1 VGPRGSE
8 QGDAHFVRSTAVTSD
23 QVPTGPLHGMRVVE
37 LATVIMAPYAGQILG
52 DLGADVIK
60 VEHGPLDSSRV
71 MGGGTT
77 RGLSG
82 VALNLH
88 RNKRSIDLDVKSVAG
103 AQVLRA
109 LLATAD
115 VFLTNLRPASL
126 ERLGLRYEDLAES
139 APRLVYCESHGFASR
154 SDEED
159 EPVYDDIIQALT
171 GLPSLNHD
179 VLGVTAFMPIL
190 IGDKITG
197 VMISNAILAALVHR
211 ERTGEGQ
218 KVEIPMFDA
227 VLSFNLVEHLA
238 GAAIPGNGAGYS
250 RIMSS
255 HRGPHQTADGYV
267 AIMPYTDDNWKAL
280 FDAVDRMD
288 ILERPWFANHSARL
302 SDADHVFQDLAEIV
316 IERTTAEWLELC
328 ARLGIPVS
336 PVPTI
341 DEIVLDP
348 TLHRGVLRNEHH
360 PLVGTYRHIESPMKF
375 SATPTSLR
383 RSAPLVGEQ
392 TDEIL
397 AELGFSRGD
406 LDELSAEGETP
417 TTG

>member
-1 VGPRGSE
+1 
-8 QGDAHFVRSTAVTSD
+8 
-23 QVPTGPLHGMRVVE
+23 MRVVE
-37 LATVIMAPYAGQILG
+37 LATVVMAPYAGQMLG

-60 VEHGPLDSSRV
+60 IEHGPLDSSRI
-71 MGGGTT
+71 MGGGTM

-88 RNKRSIDLDVKSVAG
+88 RNKRSIDLDAKSVPG
-103 AQVLRA
+103 AKVLRS

-115 VFLTNLRPASL
+115 VFITNLRPGPLA
-126 ERLGLRYEDLAES
+126 RLGLRYEDLAES
-139 APRLVYCESHGFASR
+139 MPRLVYCESHGFASGT
-154 SDEED
+154 EE
-159 EPVYDDIIQALT
+159 ENAPVYDDIIQALT

-179 VLGVTAFMPIL
+179 VLGVTAFVPSL

-197 VMISNAILAALVHR
+197 VMISNAVLAALVHR

-218 KVEIPMFDA
+218 KVEIPMFDT

-238 GAAIPGNGAGYS
+238 GAAIPGTRAGYS

-267 AIMPYTDDNWKAL
+267 AIMPYTDDHWTAL
-280 FDAVDRMD
+280 FEAVERTDMM
-288 ILERPWFANHSARL
+288 ERPWFAEHGARL
-302 SDADHVFQDLAEIV
+302 SDADRVFQDLAEIV

-328 ARLGIPVS
+328 ARLGIPAA

-341 DEIVLDP
+341 DEIVGDP
-348 TLHRGVLRNEHH
+348 ALHRGVLREESH
-360 PLVGTYRHIESPMKF
+360 PLVGAYRHIESPMKF
-375 SATPTSLR
+375 SSTPTSLR
-383 RSAPLVGEQ
+383 RPAPLVGEQ

-397 AELGFSRGD
+397 DELGFSEAD
-406 LDELSAEGETP
+406 LDALREEDETP
-417 TTG
+417 SRG

>member
-1 VGPRGSE
+1 
-8 QGDAHFVRSTAVTSD
+8 
-23 QVPTGPLHGMRVVE
+23 MRVVE
-37 LATVIMAPYAGQILG
+37 LATVVMAPYAGQILG

-60 VEHGPLDSSRV
+60 VEYGPLDSSRL

-88 RNKRSIDLDVKSVAG
+88 RNKRSISLDVKSRAG
-103 AQVLRA
+103 ATVLRA
-109 LLATAD
+109 LLGTAD
-115 VFLTNLRPASL
+115 VFITNLRPAPL

-139 APRLVYCESHGFASR
+139 MPRLVYCESHGFASGA
-154 SDEED
+154 EE
-159 EPVYDDIIQALT
+159 ENAPVYDDIIQALT

-179 VLGVTAFMPIL
+179 VLGVTAFVPAL

-238 GAAIPGNGAGYS
+238 AAAIPGSTAGYS

-255 HRGPHQTADGYV
+255 HRGPHQTSDGYV
-267 AIMPYTDDNWKAL
+267 AIMPYTDDHWTAL
-280 FDAVDRMD
+280 FGAVDRMD
-288 ILERPWFANHSARL
+288 MMERPWFAEHGARL
-302 SDADHVFQDLAEIV
+302 KDADRVFQDLAEIV

-328 ARLGIPVS
+328 ARLGIPAS

-341 DEIVLDP
+341 DEIVEDP
-348 TLHRGVLRNEHH
+348 KRHRGVLREEHH
-360 PLVGTYRHIESPMKF
+360 PVVGTYRHIESPMKL

-383 RSAPLVGEQ
+383 RFAPLVGEQ

-397 AELGFSRGD
+397 AELGFSEA
-406 LDELSAEGETP
+406 ELQKLNEEGETS
-417 TTG
+417 TLS

>member
-1 VGPRGSE
+1 
-8 QGDAHFVRSTAVTSD
+8 
-23 QVPTGPLHGMRVVE
+23 MRVVE

-60 VEHGPLDSSRV
+60 VEHGPLDSSRL
-71 MGGGTT
+71 MGGGAT

-88 RNKRSIDLDVKSVAG
+88 RNKRSIALDVKSVRG
-103 AQVLRA
+103 ATVLRA

-115 VFLTNLRPASL
+115 VFITNLRPAPL
-126 ERLGLRYEDLAES
+126 ARLGLRYEDLAETM
-139 APRLVYCESHGFASR
+139 PRLVYCESHGFASGT
-154 SDEED
+154 DEENA
-159 EPVYDDIIQALT
+159 PVYDDIIQALT

-179 VLGVTAFMPIL
+179 VLGVTAFVPSL

-197 VMISNAILAALVHR
+197 VMISNAVLAALVHR

-218 KVEIPMFDA
+218 KVEIPMFDT

-238 GAAIPGNGAGYS
+238 GAAIPGTRAGYS

-267 AIMPYTDDNWKAL
+267 AIMPYTDDHWTAL
-280 FDAVDRMD
+280 FEAVERTDMM
-288 ILERPWFANHSARL
+288 ERPWFAEHGARL
-302 SDADHVFQDLAEIV
+302 SDADRVFQDLAEIV

-328 ARLGIPVS
+328 ARLGIPAA

-341 DEIVLDP
+341 DEIVGDSA
-348 TLHRGVLRNEHH
+348 LHRGVLREESH
-360 PLVGTYRHIESPMKF
+360 PLVGAYRHIESPMKF
-375 SATPTSLR
+375 SSTPTSLR
-383 RSAPLVGEQ
+383 RPAPLVGEQ

-397 AELGFSRGD
+397 DELGFSEAD
-406 LDELSAEGETP
+406 LDALREEDETP
-417 TTG
+417 SRG

>member
-1 VGPRGSE
+1 
-8 QGDAHFVRSTAVTSD
+8 
-23 QVPTGPLHGMRVVE
+23 MRVVE

-60 VEHGPLDSSRV
+60 VEHGPLDSSRI

-88 RNKRSIDLDVKSVAG
+88 RNKRSIALDVKSAAG
-103 AQVLRA
+103 AKVLRA

-115 VFLTNLRPASL
+115 VFLTNLRPAPL
-126 ERLGLRYEDLAES
+126 ARLGLRYEDLAQS
-139 APRLVYCESHGFASR
+139 MPRLVYCESHGFASGT
-154 SDEED
+154 EGENL
-159 EPVYDDIIQALT
+159 PVYDDIIQALT

-179 VLGVTAFMPIL
+179 VLGVTAFMPTL

-197 VMISNAILAALVHR
+197 VMISNAVLAALVHR

-218 KVEIPMFDA
+218 KVEIPMFDT

-238 GAAIPGNGAGYS
+238 GAAVPGSRAGYS
-250 RIMSS
+250 RIMSR
-255 HRGPHQTADGYV
+255 HRGPHQTSDGYV
-267 AIMPYTDDNWKAL
+267 AIMPYTDENWKAL
-280 FDAVDRMD
+280 FEAIDRTDM
-288 ILERPWFANHSARL
+288 LERPWFAEHGARL
-302 SDADHVFQDLAEIV
+302 KDADRVFQDLAEIV

-328 ARLGIPVS
+328 TRLGIPAA

-341 DEIVLDP
+341 DEIVEDP
-348 TLHRGVLRNEHH
+348 TLHRGVLRDESH
-360 PLVGTYRHIESPMKF
+360 PLIGAYRHIESPMKF

-383 RSAPLVGEQ
+383 RPAPLVGEQ

-397 AELGFSRGD
+397 AELGFTRAE
-406 LDELSAEGETP
+406 LDELREEGETP
-417 TTG
+417 ARS